1 MFPSDYIALPEY
13 LPEFGVSGAL
23 PHQVADDQELL
34 QSGKLSSLQKLF
46 RNILNRKL
54 FSISFLCCCE
64 DRGLCFFLLYLWVF
78 MQRKVTVD
86 ASCIAQWVNI
96 KNIIRSCSKIFA

>member
-1 MFPSDYIALPEY
+1 MLPSNYIALPEY

-46 RNILNRKL
+46 RHFKL
-54 FSISFLCCCE
+54 KIVFHQ
-64 DRGLCFFLLYLWVF
+64 FFVLL
-78 MQRKVTVD
+78 
-86 ASCIAQWVNI
+86 
-96 KNIIRSCSKIFA
+96 

>member
-1 MFPSDYIALPEY
+1 MLPSNYIALPEY

-46 RNILNRKL
+46 RHFK
-54 FSISFLCCCE
+54 
-64 DRGLCFFLLYLWVF
+64 
-78 MQRKVTVD
+78 
-86 ASCIAQWVNI
+86 
-96 KNIIRSCSKIFA
+96 